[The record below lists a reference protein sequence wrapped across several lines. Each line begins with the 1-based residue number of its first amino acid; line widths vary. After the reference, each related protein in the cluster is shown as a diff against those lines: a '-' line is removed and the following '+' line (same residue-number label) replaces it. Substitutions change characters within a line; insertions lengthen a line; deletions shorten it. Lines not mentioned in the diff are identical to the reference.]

1 MFRIL
6 ESFEISS
13 LQKSIAINTVLQMT
27 FSTAK
32 LIVPLSSFS
41 SIRRIWIICPHLHVT
56 SAGFIC
62 FKVTRVAY
70 MYFNVAD
77 RNSFLMMYL
86 LGSTMHI
93 HSALGETWNLTTFS
107 CYLFEY
113 SLTPSS
119 KFFIV
124 NTRVRNQANL
134 SPRTWSKRCDNQE
147 EQKLFRSILFIN
159 FFFNYWCKILKRQLV
174 INSLFLSVW
183 ETILNSIVSQLVGNI
198 GL

>member
-1 MFRIL
+1 MIYSFQNVQNSRIFWNL
-6 ESFEISS
+6 VLTEIHCNTSVE
-13 LQKSIAINTVLQMT
+13 INTVLQMT

-41 SIRRIWIICPHLHVT
+41 SIGRIWIPCPHLHVT

-70 MYFNVAD
+70 MYFNAAD
-77 RNSFLMMYL
+77 RNSFLMIIFWAAPCIYIQH
-86 LGSTMHI
+86 LGR
-93 HSALGETWNLTTFS
+93 LETWTTFS

-159 FFFNYWCKILKRQLV
+159 FFL
-174 INSLFLSVW
+174 
-183 ETILNSIVSQLVGNI
+183 TIDVKF
-198 GL
+198 

>member
-1 MFRIL
+1 MIY
-6 ESFEISS
+6 SFQNVQNSGIFWNLVLTEIHCNTSVE
-13 LQKSIAINTVLQMT
+13 INTVLQMT

-86 LGSTMHI
+86 LASTMHI
-93 HSALGETWNLTTFS
+93 RSALGETWNL
-107 CYLFEY
+107 
-113 SLTPSS
+113 
-119 KFFIV
+119 
-124 NTRVRNQANL
+124 N
-134 SPRTWSKRCDNQE
+134 D
-147 EQKLFRSILFIN
+147 IL
-159 FFFNYWCKILKRQLV
+159 L
-174 INSLFLSVW
+174 LSVRVFSH
-183 ETILNSIVSQLVGNI
+183 TVFQILYRQYESS
-198 GL
+198 

>member
-32 LIVPLSSFS
+32 LIFPLSSFS
-41 SIRRIWIICPHLHVT
+41 SIGRIWIPCPHLHVT

-86 LGSTMHI
+86 LASTMHI
-93 HSALGETWNLTTFS
+93 RSALGETWNL
-107 CYLFEY
+107 
-113 SLTPSS
+113 
-119 KFFIV
+119 
-124 NTRVRNQANL
+124 N
-134 SPRTWSKRCDNQE
+134 D
-147 EQKLFRSILFIN
+147 IL
-159 FFFNYWCKILKRQLV
+159 L
-174 INSLFLSVW
+174 LSVRVFSN
-183 ETILNSIVSQLVGNI
+183 TVFQILYRQYESS
-198 GL
+198 

>member
-1 MFRIL
+1 MIYSFQNVQNSRIFWNL
-6 ESFEISS
+6 VLTEIHCNTSVE
-13 LQKSIAINTVLQMT
+13 INTVLQMT

-41 SIRRIWIICPHLHVT
+41 SIGRIWIPCPHLHVT

-93 HSALGETWNLTTFS
+93 HSALGETWNLNDIP
-107 CYLFEY
+107 L
-113 SLTPSS
+113 
-119 KFFIV
+119 
-124 NTRVRNQANL
+124 
-134 SPRTWSKRCDNQE
+134 
-147 EQKLFRSILFIN
+147 
-159 FFFNYWCKILKRQLV
+159 
-174 INSLFLSVW
+174 LSVRVFSH
-183 ETILNSIVSQLVGNI
+183 TVFQILYRQYESS
-198 GL
+198 